1 MKSAALA
8 LVIAFAVYLLARQG
22 LVLHDWFGVEGK
34 LTAPDIIRFQLP
46 DALWQYAFCMT
57 VYAIW
62 RDLRT
67 LALPLAL
74 GLFAEATI
82 GTFDPADVVALVAGA
97 LGASLQIGIARRSAT
112 RHSESSA
119 SR

>member
-1 MKSAALA
+1 MKHAVVALIA
-8 LVIAFAVYLLARQG
+8 GVIVYLTTRDG
-22 LVLHDWFGVEGK
+22 LVLHALGSAGLD
-34 LTAPDIIRFQLP
+34 APDVIRFHLP

-74 GLFAEATI
+74 GLVAEATI

-97 LGASLQIGIARRSAT
+97 LGASLQIGIARRSAAL
-112 RHSESSA
+112 RSESSA
-119 SR
+119 